1 MKLAL
6 TRVRLETLK
15 RLERFLIQGSG
26 RMPHS
31 LPRVCSD
38 FVEHF
43 LSVLR
48 AVMSA
53 DIRSRDVS
61 LHDHDAYLYEDEDGH
76 IV

>member
-1 MKLAL
+1 
-6 TRVRLETLK
+6 
-15 RLERFLIQGSG
+15 
-26 RMPHS
+26 MPYS

-38 FVEHF
+38 FIYHF

-61 LHDHDAYLYEDEDGH
+61 LHDHYAYLYEYEDGH
-76 IV
+76 VV

>member
-1 MKLAL
+1 
-6 TRVRLETLK
+6 
-15 RLERFLIQGSG
+15 
-26 RMPHS
+26 MPYS

-38 FVEHF
+38 FLKDF

-76 IV
+76 VV